1 MVPTRVTGPL
11 WTHAG
16 GCRTH
21 TVDLDLQVPSPCLTE
36 AGGGLAA
43 DPSGRTGKNLG
54 CSTPRTVL
62 FPDLGDTQEA
72 WELSSER
79 WLPPPGSGVAGG
91 QPLKPKCYPYIPVN
105 IAMVLVLPEWG
116 LLGVV
121 PSPLPSVWARN
132 ICAQQQDLHTG
143 AGWVGSRALTRDPSL
158 VPGLASA
165 GQQGEG
171 LGCSCMS
178 WTIPAW

>member
-1 MVPTRVTGPL
+1 MVPTRVAGPL
-11 WTHAG
+11 WTRAG

-21 TVDLDLQVPSPCLTE
+21 TVDLDLTE
-36 AGGGLAA
+36 AAGGLAA
-43 DPSGRTGKNLG
+43 DPPGRTAKNLG

-62 FPDLGDTQEA
+62 FQDLGDTQEA

-91 QPLKPKCYPYIPVN
+91 QPLKPKCYPFTPVN
-105 IAMVLVLPEWG
+105 IAVVLVLPGGG
-116 LLGVV
+116 LLGAV

-165 GQQGEG
+165 GQQGGG

-178 WTIPAW
+178 WTIPTW